1 MALQLRRGTNQ
12 ERLGITLVEGEMVYV
27 TDHAYTSIAVTGF
40 NASTNTLTT
49 TLQHGLT
56 VGDQIKYMDATAN
69 GLTAQTVYYVKTVP
83 DVTSFTLST
92 TSGGSTLDITGTY
105 STELE
110 FAVGPTNNAGA
121 PLGYSVSPLWAGDG
135 VTIGGVAAGS
145 TLIDDLLD
153 VEIGVYGNV
162 NQYGEALADN
172 NVLQYNNSTGQWENR
187 ANLTV
192 GGNATVSGNLYVN
205 GANVYFNYD
214 DAPAVDVVLHFN
226 NDDARI
232 TFDHLDDRFEFN
244 KDILANGVQ
253 GGNVQI
259 GMSAD
264 NVIKIGADHLYLQTD
279 NTSYKVNLNTGLVA
293 AGDIETTGQN
303 LSINSDSTAADS
315 YVYLKGTSAYLRYNN
330 TDNRI
335 EINKNF
341 YTTNN
346 ATIGALNLN
355 HTAGVITTNTGAL
368 TLDSATDEIAAN
380 ANLTVGGSLT
390 LTGNAIKSSTG
401 STAIGLSGTNVNILG
416 DLQVTGND
424 IASSAGLSVIHL
436 NNNSAEF
443 QGDVDIAGGDLTTG
457 AGTFNLINQNAT
469 TVNFAGAATALTIGA
484 TSGTTTVRN
493 NLTVTGDLT
502 VNGTTTTI
510 DTTNLL
516 VEDNIIVINKNE
528 AGAGVTAG
536 YAGIEVERGSLTN
549 ATWQWDEANDW
560 WASSGDI
567 WASGAV
573 IAGTSLATNGDN
585 LYFNNEDGGSG
596 ATTTIT
602 VKRGTN
608 ADVAIRWNETS
619 DRWETT
625 VDGSTWI
632 ALPNQSLDTTSSPTF
647 ASATIG
653 KIDINTTD
661 GQIDTNNGSDLTLDS
676 DGGNTYIRDT
686 FYVRNNSNVTKFFV
700 DPANSRVGVNTAS
713 PSYTL
718 DVDGIINTNNSV
730 YCADVIIDATAT
742 YNTAT
747 TTTTSTTTTAI
758 SGTTRTTQKVV
769 ITITDNV
776 SGEMHVLEA
785 LAFQKGATA
794 YLTTYAEMYSNAALA
809 TFTADVSAGNIRIL
823 ATPASTNSTTFKVAR
838 VSVD

>member
-27 TDHAYTSIAVTGF
+27 TDHAYTSIAVTGL
-40 NASTNTLTT
+40 NATTNTLTT
-49 TLQHGLT
+49 TLQHGLS
-56 VGDQIKYMDATAN
+56 VGDQIKFMDATAN

-105 STELE
+105 SAELE
-110 FAVGPTNNAGA
+110 FATGPTNGTGA

-145 TLIDDLLD
+145 TLLEDLLD
-153 VEIGVYGNV
+153 VEVGVYGNV
-162 NQYGEALADN
+162 SQYGEALANN
-172 NVLQYNNSTGQWENR
+172 NVLQYNDTTGQWENR

-214 DAPAVDVVLHFN
+214 DAPAADVVLHFN

-232 TFDHLDDRFEFN
+232 TYDNAETRFEFN

-253 GGNVQI
+253 GGNVKM

-264 NVIKIGADHLYLQTD
+264 NVINIGSDHLYLQTD
-279 NTSYKVNLNTGLVA
+279 NTSYKVILNTGLVA
-293 AGDIETTGQN
+293 SGDIETTGQN

-315 YVYLKGTSAYLRYNN
+315 YIYLKGTSASIKYNN
-330 TDNRI
+330 TSGYI
-335 EINKNF
+335 ETPNIAVGNTYITSGNISTGAGNLTLNAAGGTIFLSDPIEVTGAIAATGTVSTTAQSMTINSDSTAADSYLYFKGTSEWLQWSESGNGF
-341 YTTNN
+341 YFSNDLAVN
-346 ATIGALNLN
+346 GDLRLYGNQIANS
-355 HTAGVITTNTGAL
+355 AGTLVITMTG
-368 TLDSATDEIAAN
+368 TDVAITG
-380 ANLTVGGSLT
+380 NLTV
-390 LTGNAIKSSTG
+390 TGNNIKSSTA
-401 STAIGLSGTNVNILG
+401 TVMTLSGANVSMP
-416 DLQVTGND
+416 GN
-424 IASSAGLSVIHL
+424 
-436 NNNSAEF
+436 
-443 QGDVDIAGGDLTTG
+443 
-457 AGTFNLINQNAT
+457 
-469 TVNFAGAATALTIGA
+469 LTI
-484 TSGTTTVRN
+484 
-493 NLTVTGDLT
+493 TGDLT
-502 VNGTTTTI
+502 VNGTTTTL

-516 VEDNIIVINKNE
+516 VEDNVIVINKNE
-528 AGAGVTAG
+528 TGAGVTAG
-536 YAGIEVERGSLTN
+536 TAGIEVERGSLTN
-549 ATWQWDEANDW
+549 ATWLWDETNDW

-573 IAGTSLATNGDN
+573 IAGTHLATNGDN
-585 LYFNNEDGGSG
+585 LYFNNEEGGSG

-608 ADVAIRWNETS
+608 ADVAVRWNETT

-625 VDGSTWI
+625 VDGSTWL
-632 ALPNQSLDTTSSPTF
+632 ALPNQALDTTSTPTF

-653 KIDINTTD
+653 KIDINTTV

-676 DGGNTYIRDT
+676 DGGNTYVRDT
-686 FYVRNNSNVTKFFV
+686 FYVRDNSNITKFFV
-700 DPANSRVGVNTAS
+700 DPDNSRVGVNTAT
-713 PSYTL
+713 PAYTL
-718 DVDGIINTNNSV
+718 DVVGIINTNNSV
-730 YCADVIIDATAT
+730 YCADVVIDATAT
-742 YNTAT
+742 YNTVT

-758 SGTTRTTQKVV
+758 SASTRSTQKVV
-769 ITITDNV
+769 ITITDDVTGN
-776 SGEMHVLEA
+776 MHVLEA
-785 LAFQKGATA
+785 LAFQHGSNA
-794 YLTTYAEMYSNAALA
+794 YLTTYGEMYTSAALA
-809 TFTADVSAGNIRIL
+809 TFTADVSGGNIRIL

>member
-27 TDHAYTSIAVTGF
+27 TDHAYTSIAVTGL
-40 NASTNTLTT
+40 NATTNTLTT

-56 VGDQIKYMDATAN
+56 VGDQIRFMDATAN

-92 TSGGSTLDITGTY
+92 TSGGTTLDITGTY
-105 STELE
+105 SAELE
-110 FAVGPTNNAGA
+110 FATGPTNATGA

-145 TLIDDLLD
+145 TLLEDLLD
-153 VEIGVYGNV
+153 VEVGVYGNV
-162 NQYGEALADN
+162 GQYGEALANN
-172 NVLQYNNSTGQWENR
+172 NVLQYNDSTGQWENR
-187 ANLTV
+187 ADLTV

-232 TFDHLDDRFEFN
+232 TYDNAETRFEFN
-244 KDILANGVQ
+244 KDIVANGVQ

-259 GMSAD
+259 GMAAD
-264 NVIKIGADHLYLQTD
+264 NVIYIGGDHLYLQTA

-315 YVYLKGTSAYLRYNN
+315 YVYLKGTSAYLKYNN

-346 ATIGALNLN
+346 ATIGKIDINA
-355 HTAGVITTNTGAL
+355 TAGQIDTNGGYNL
-368 TLDSATDEIAAN
+368 TLDSDGGTVYVND
-380 ANLTVGGSLT
+380 NLTVQSDLT

-457 AGTFNLINQNAT
+457 ATTFNLINQNAT
-469 TVNFAGAATALTIGA
+469 TVNFAGAATALIVGA

-502 VNGTTTTI
+502 VNGTTTTL
-510 DTTNLL
+510 DTQNLL
-516 VEDNIIVINKNE
+516 VEDNTILLNKNE
-528 AGAGVTAG
+528 TGAGVTAG
-536 YAGIEVERGSLTN
+536 TAGIEVERGSLTN
-549 ATWQWDEANDW
+549 ATWLWDETNDW

-567 WASGAV
+567 WAQGSV
-573 IAGTSLATNGDN
+573 IAGTNLATNGDN

-608 ADVAIRWNETS
+608 ADVAVRWNETT

-625 VDGSTWI
+625 TNGSTYI
-632 ALPNQSLDTTSSPTF
+632 ELPNQDLDTTSSPVF

-653 KIDINTTD
+653 KISINPVDGEINTV
-661 GQIDTNNGSDLTLDS
+661 GSDLTLDS
-676 DGGNTYIRDT
+676 AGGHTYVKDD
-686 FYVRNNSNVTKFFV
+686 FYVRTSGSITKFFV
-700 DPANSRVGVNTAS
+700 DTANSRVGVNTAT
-713 PSYTL
+713 PAYTL
-718 DVDGIINTNNSV
+718 DVDGIINTNNSL
-730 YCADVIIDATAT
+730 YCADIIIDATAT

-747 TTTTSTTTTAI
+747 VTTTSTTTTAI
-758 SGTTRTTQKVV
+758 SGTTRSTQKVV
-769 ITITDNV
+769 ITITDDVTGN
-776 SGEMHVLEA
+776 MHVLEA
-785 LAFQKGATA
+785 LAFQHGSNA
-794 YLTTYAEMYSNAALA
+794 YLTTYGEMYTSAALA
-809 TFTADVSAGNIRIL
+809 TFTADVSGGNIRIL